1 MTALRVQRGTFVALR
16 ADGTALR
23 WTTAAIDTPDPLV
36 AAIDG
41 VANAVEVTGDLEQVC
56 FRDRAGDVRCIA
68 RSCAQGRCQDAP
80 VGGVDVSGA
89 IEIAVLHGVGC
100 ARLTSGKV
108 VCWKLHDR
116 WRADIAGV
124 DGAIAIGT
132 DNEGFCAQPAD
143 GGLLCWGREPPRR
156 VLPAGSL
163 TGRFVGGVDGCAVQ
177 RDRRAV
183 CWGHNT
189 GGRLG
194 DGSVLHL
201 DMPAAV
207 PGL

>member
-1 MTALRVQRGTFVALR
+1 MTALHGQRGAFVALR
-16 ADGTALR
+16 TDGTALR

-36 AAIDG
+36 AAIVG
-41 VANAVEVTGDLEQVC
+41 VANAVEVTGDLDQVC

-68 RSCAQGRCQDAP
+68 RGCAQRRCQDEP
-80 VGGVDVSGA
+80 VGGVEVSGA
-89 IEIAVLHGVGC
+89 AEIAVLHGVGC

-108 VCWKLHDR
+108 VCGKLHDR
-116 WRADIAGV
+116 WRADIPGV
-124 DGAIAIGT
+124 DGAVALAT
-132 DNEGFCAQPAD
+132 DNDGFCAQPAD
-143 GGLLCWGREPPRR
+143 GSLRCWGGEPSRM

-163 TGRFVGGVDGCAVQ
+163 TGRFVGGADGCVVQ
-177 RDRRAV
+177 RDRRAA

-194 DGSVLHL
+194 DGSVLYL